1 MKKYICQHRPHNR
14 QITTY
19 LFGYEADNPGSDYL
33 QYRKS
38 PEIKTFRENQ
48 NTYSGNA
55 HCIKDRVLLDE
66 IYESGGF
73 MAWAK
78 NKSEVIWSEQRSI

>member
-1 MKKYICQHRPHNR
+1 MSIATARAYRSRC
-14 QITTY
+14 
-19 LFGYEADNPGSDYL
+19 ADWFMPIGN
-33 QYRKS
+33 QKS

-55 HCIKDRVLLDE
+55 HCIKDRILLGE
-66 IYESGGF
+66 TYRSGGF